1 MIILIRMTQIFIF
14 YVFLKK
20 NPHLNAA
27 ELCFFIFAV
36 VVVVVVVVAFSLS
49 L

>member
-36 VVVVVVVVAFSLS
+36 VVVVVVVAFSLS

>member
-27 ELCFFIFAV
+27 ELCFFIFAF
-36 VVVVVVVVAFSLS
+36 VVVVVVVAFSLS